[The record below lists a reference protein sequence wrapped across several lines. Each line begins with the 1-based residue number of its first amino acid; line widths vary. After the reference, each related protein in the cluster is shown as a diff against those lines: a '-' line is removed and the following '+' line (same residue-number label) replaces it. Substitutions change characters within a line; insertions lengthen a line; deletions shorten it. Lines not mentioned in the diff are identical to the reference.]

1 MKKLLITGANSY
13 IGTSVEKWLRASKNE
28 YEITTL
34 DMRNS
39 NWHEHDF
46 SRYDSVFHVAGL
58 AHFSKDKSKKDL
70 YYRINTDLTYSVAKK
85 AKASGVLQFIFMS
98 SIIVYGDSTN
108 KERIIDRETSPTPTD
123 CYGDSKWQAEIK
135 LETLKSPS
143 FKIAIIRPPMIYG
156 SGSKGNYARL
166 SKLAQKIP
174 IFPDYINKRSMLHI
188 DNLCEFVLQVLEN
201 NIDGILFPQNKEYIC
216 TADLV
221 KQIGLQHRKSI
232 YLTKFFNFLIPLT
245 FFNDN
250 IKKMFG
256 NLVYEKELS
265 EYTFSYQIRD
275 FKESIYLSEKEQ

>member
-1 MKKLLITGANSY
+1 M
-13 IGTSVEKWLRASKNE
+13 
-28 YEITTL
+28 
-34 DMRNS
+34 
-39 NWHEHDF
+39 
-46 SRYDSVFHVAGL
+46 
-58 AHFSKDKSKKDL
+58 
-70 YYRINTDLTYSVAKK
+70 
-85 AKASGVLQFIFMS
+85 
-98 SIIVYGDSTN
+98 
-108 KERIIDRETSPTPTD
+108 
-123 CYGDSKWQAEIK
+123 
-135 LETLKSPS
+135 
-143 FKIAIIRPPMIYG
+143 
-156 SGSKGNYARL
+156 
-166 SKLAQKIP
+166 
-174 IFPDYINKRSMLHI
+174 
-188 DNLCEFVLQVLEN
+188 LEN